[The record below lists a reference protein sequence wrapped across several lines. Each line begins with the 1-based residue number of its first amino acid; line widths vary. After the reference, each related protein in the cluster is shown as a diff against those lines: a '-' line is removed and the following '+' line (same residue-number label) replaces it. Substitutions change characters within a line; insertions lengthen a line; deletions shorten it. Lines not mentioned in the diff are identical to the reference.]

1 MAKFRVKYHRGD
13 REQTFETIIEISGVS
28 SPNQAMIKIKEEP
41 YKYKDLSFNDVQIM
55 KVEKVDSW
63 EQ

>member
-1 MAKFRVKYHRGD
+1 MTKFRVKYHRGD
-13 REQTFETIIEISGVS
+13 RDVTFETVVEVERVS
-28 SPNQAMIKIKEEP
+28 SPNQAMLKIKEEP
-41 YKYKDLSFNDVQIM
+41 YKYKDLNFKDVQIM